1 MELIHKT
8 FDLIDRVTNSNYV
21 VLRNIDLI
29 SSQQSSMENDI
40 DVLVP
45 REFIDGLS
53 NEARSFGYEVYSDVN
68 RCLYGAESHTHFK
81 HHDDVHFD
89 IVTGLYYR
97 SAEDINTFVNVDIKL
112 TKSMLNN
119 KKEFN
124 LNGGKMFVPSVDD
137 ELSHL
142 VAHCIFDKRTVTDR
156 YQKRIEELSKEM
168 NDDNVKLLFDTMFY
182 KVSDSIFKDIKN
194 NNIDKIYTTYSSF
207 IDY

>member
-29 SSQQSSMENDI
+29 ESQQSSIENDI

-45 REFIDGLS
+45 REFVGRLS
-53 NEARSFGYEVYSDVN
+53 TEAGSLGYDVYADRN

-112 TKSMLNN
+112 TKSMLDN

-142 VAHCIFDKRTVTDR
+142 VALCIFDKRTVTDR
-156 YQKRIEELSKEM
+156 YRKRIEELSKEM
-168 NDDNVKLLFDTMFY
+168 NDDNVKLLFDMMFY
-182 KVSDSIFKDIKN
+182 RDSDSIFEDIKN
-194 NNIDKIYTTYSSF
+194 NNVDKIYTTYSSF

>member
-1 MELIHKT
+1 
-8 FDLIDRVTNSNYV
+8 
-21 VLRNIDLI
+21 
-29 SSQQSSMENDI
+29 
-40 DVLVP
+40 
-45 REFIDGLS
+45 
-53 NEARSFGYEVYSDVN
+53 
-68 RCLYGAESHTHFK
+68 
-81 HHDDVHFD
+81 
-89 IVTGLYYR
+89 
-97 SAEDINTFVNVDIKL
+97 
-112 TKSMLNN
+112 
-119 KKEFN
+119 
-124 LNGGKMFVPSVDD
+124 MFVPSVDD

>member
-8 FDLIDRVTNSNYV
+8 LDLIDRVTNSNYV

-53 NEARSFGYEVYSDVN
+53 SEAKSFEYEVYSDVN

-89 IVTGLYYR
+89 IVTGMYYR

-119 KKEFN
+119 KTEFN

-156 YQKRIEELSKEM
+156 YRKRIEELSKEM
-168 NDDNVKLLFDTMFY
+168 NDDNVKLLFDMMFY
-182 KVSDSIFKDIKN
+182 RVSDSIFEDIKN
-194 NNIDKIYTTYSSF
+194 NNVDKIYTTYSSF

>member
-8 FDLIDRVTNSNYV
+8 LDLIDRVTNSNYV

-40 DVLVP
+40 DVLIP

-53 NEARSFGYEVYSDVN
+53 SEAKSFEYEVYSDVN

-89 IVTGLYYR
+89 IVTGMYYR

-119 KKEFN
+119 KTEFN

-156 YQKRIEELSKEM
+156 YRKRIEELSKEM
-168 NDDNVKLLFDTMFY
+168 NDDNVKLLFDMMFY
-182 KVSDSIFKDIKN
+182 RVSDSIFEDIKN
-194 NNIDKIYTTYSSF
+194 NNVDKIYTTYSSF